1 MATGRSVTIDD
12 LKKSLK
18 SRMNQYQMLNNT
30 LLEMFERNSP
40 NDVISDV
47 RNALNETEDDIKN
60 LQRLIEEKTQDERH
74 KKEAEEKKAERSLYD
89 SIKKPTLKRSVK
101 TENTCAK
108 KVSMYDNIKK
118 DDAEGEPLFKPY
130 DSPYNHLHYEKEYEE
145 NSKEDSKVIHFL
157 KTTTDCKDERCKDT
171 LYCKDIARENLF
183 LVRFSGLNIKEWM
196 VKEVAYVTPYQ
207 ISITIQDHIV
217 DGRPIIADIN
227 AIIRDTERKINISI
241 DHLDETGHLLYT
253 ERFHKC
259 RIFNQTRSNLDYT
272 KEDFATITMLIS
284 INETTYETAH

>member
-1 MATGRSVTIDD
+1 MATGRSITIDD

-18 SRMNQYQMLNNT
+18 SRMNQYQMLNNS

-40 NDVISDV
+40 IDVISDV

-60 LQRLIEEKTQDERH
+60 LQRLIEEKTQDERF
-74 KKEAEEKKAERSLYD
+74 KKEAEEKKVERSLYD

-101 TENTCAK
+101 TEETCAK

-118 DDAEGEPLFKPY
+118 DDAEGEPIFKPY
-130 DSPYNHLHYEKEYEE
+130 DSPYNHLHYEKEYEK
-145 NSKEDSKVIHFL
+145 NSKDDSKVIHFL
-157 KTTTDCKDERCKDT
+157 KTTTDCKEDNCKDT

-272 KEDFATITMLIS
+272 KNDFATITMLIS

>member
-1 MATGRSVTIDD
+1 MATGRSITIDD

-18 SRMNQYQMLNNT
+18 SRMNQYEMLNNT

-40 NDVISDV
+40 IDVINDV
-47 RNALNETEDDIKN
+47 RNAMNETNDDIKN

-101 TENTCAK
+101 TEDTCAK

-118 DDAEGEPLFKPY
+118 DDAEEEPLFKPY

-196 VKEVAYVTPYQ
+196 VKEVAYVTPHQ

-284 INETTYETAH
+284 INETTYETTH

>member
-1 MATGRSVTIDD
+1 MATGRSITIDG

-18 SRMNQYQMLNNT
+18 SRMNQYEMLNNT

-40 NDVISDV
+40 IDVINDV
-47 RNALNETEDDIKN
+47 RNAMNETNDDIKN

-74 KKEAEEKKAERSLYD
+74 KKEAEEKKVERSLYD

-101 TENTCAK
+101 TEDTCAK

-118 DDAEGEPLFKPY
+118 DDAEGEPLYKPY
-130 DSPYNHLHYEKEYEE
+130 DTPYNHLHYEKEYEK
-145 NSKEDSKVIHFL
+145 NSKNIYFL
-157 KTTTDCKDERCKDT
+157 NNKTE
-171 LYCKDIARENLF
+171 CKDIARENLF

>member
-1 MATGRSVTIDD
+1 MATGRSITIDD

-18 SRMNQYQMLNNT
+18 SRMNQYQMLNNS

-40 NDVISDV
+40 IDVISDV

-74 KKEAEEKKAERSLYD
+74 KKEAEEKKVEYSLYD

-101 TENTCAK
+101 TEETCAK

-118 DDAEGEPLFKPY
+118 DDAEGEPIFKPY
-130 DSPYNHLHYEKEYEE
+130 DSPYNHLHYEKEYEK
-145 NSKEDSKVIHFL
+145 NSKDDSKVIHFL
-157 KTTTDCKDERCKDT
+157 KTTTDCKEDNCKDT

-272 KEDFATITMLIS
+272 KNDFATITMLIS

>member
-1 MATGRSVTIDD
+1 MATGRSITIDD

-18 SRMNQYQMLNNT
+18 SRMNQYQMLNNS
-30 LLEMFERNSP
+30 LLEMFERNSRI
-40 NDVISDV
+40 DVISDV

-60 LQRLIEEKTQDERH
+60 LQRLIEEKTQDERF
-74 KKEAEEKKAERSLYD
+74 KKEAEEKKVERSLYD

-101 TENTCAK
+101 TEETCAK

-118 DDAEGEPLFKPY
+118 DDAEGEPIFKPY
-130 DSPYNHLHYEKEYEE
+130 DSPYNHLHYEKEYEK
-145 NSKEDSKVIHFL
+145 NSKDDSKVIHFL
-157 KTTTDCKDERCKDT
+157 KTTTDCKEDNCKDT

-272 KEDFATITMLIS
+272 KNDFATITMLIS